1 MARNYFSSYGQAEKF
16 IQEQRRAGLV
26 NEKGALAWDSTPA
39 AKAYSDYRD
48 RLNKSELAGT
58 KENTQFQQEK
68 AEMWKHMQEH
78 GRFYTTRSKNGGTS
92 LHWEGT
98 DAMGRKMKGANNFL
112 GRIDKADAKVSDF
125 LSASG
130 VGLKEGLAIDN
141 FTRNFAAGYNAIL
154 GKQSVRGATSDE
166 KAAVQTFDKIKQA
179 QGIIARGKDAFPKVG
194 GKGSWSDPAMYG
206 VKLDKGQKIPG
217 LDQPEERAKFF
228 REQGIGI
235 LPKDAT
241 HREKATRGAGADARK
256 EYDRGYLVGGEE
268 AQDAFDRVN
277 QNFGPGDT
285 RGVIEGIR
293 DLDSARRGQLGYDTI
308 WDRGWLKGADD
319 KVKENGGYNQYVA
332 DMTRSFGKNEARR
345 LFRQY
350 RRGRR

>member
-130 VGLKEGLAIDN
+130 VGLKEGLAVDN

-166 KAAVQTFDKIKQA
+166 KAAVQTFDRIKQA
-179 QGIIARGKDAFPKVG
+179 QGIIARGKDAFPRVG
-194 GKGSWSDPAMYG
+194 GRGSWSDPAMYG
-206 VKLDKGQKIPG
+206 VKLDKGQKVPG

-241 HREKATRGAGADARK
+241 HREKATWGAGADA
-256 EYDRGYLVGGEE
+256 
-268 AQDAFDRVN
+268 QNAFDMVN
-277 QNFGPGDT
+277 QNSGPGDT
-285 RGVIEGIR
+285 RRVIEGIR
-293 DLDSARRGQLGYDTI
+293 DLDYARRGQFGYDSFWT
-308 WDRGWLKGADD
+308 RGWLIGADD

-332 DMTRSFGKNEARR
+332 DMTRSFGKNEAKR